1 MVIIVAMVR
10 CCYGNKVAMVTD
22 IAIVTDVAMIM
33 TDVAMI
39 MTDSCYGNDSLALC
53 PGLFS

>member
-22 IAIVTDVAMIM
+22 IAIVTDVAM
-33 TDVAMI
+33 V